1 MSVSRPARCVLSTAS
16 SIAKAR
22 PVIQCRDFSTTQ
34 SVLGRRRP
42 RFASV
47 KAEDMGLV
55 SQTPTGQGLK
65 SYTKKDEQNLSKRY
79 TPDQMRVIAAGE
91 EAIDLEDIRSQGV
104 IRNDPYAFK
113 YLDDFSVLRPTLDK
127 IPKAPSTVPKG
138 ARWLDETERFDQV
151 NEWLGKMT
159 EEKELQGLTEDNAV
173 PITRLDLQKFIDET
187 PSMTGG
193 GKFGS
198 DVLAPALP
206 KVPSMQG
213 MYQNSTLIDS
223 RDPTGIYDKVRKQTG
238 MTLKEILSLR
248 TKKIVSRRVVNM
260 TRLGRVMSYYT
271 LSIAGNG
278 KGMLGIGEG
287 KAAEMV
293 DSLSQSRMA
302 AIKNMKPI
310 PRYED
315 RTIFGDVE
323 AKVSAVRV
331 QLMSRPPGFGLR
343 CQYLIFEMCRA
354 AGITDIAAR
363 VPWARNKMNTA
374 KATYQALMSQRI
386 PDEVARG
393 LGKKLV
399 DVRKVYYGGEQQLP
413 MSRRA
418 EEEVERI
425 EKKLAKT
432 GIADV

>member
-1 MSVSRPARCVLSTAS
+1 MRVSRPARCAFSSVS

-22 PVIQCRDFSTTQ
+22 PMVQCRDFSTTQ
-34 SVLGRRRP
+34 SLPARRRP

-55 SQTPTGQGLK
+55 SQAPTGVLK

-91 EAIDLEDIRSQGV
+91 EAIDIEDIRSHGV
-104 IRNDPYAFK
+104 FRTDPNAFK
-113 YLDDFSVLRPTLDK
+113 YLDDFSVLRPTIDR
-127 IPKAPSTVPKG
+127 IPKAASTVPKG
-138 ARWLDETERFDQV
+138 ARWLNATERFDQV

-159 EEKELQGLTEDNAV
+159 EEKELQGLTEPNAV

-198 DVLAPALP
+198 SVLAPALP
-206 KVPSMQG
+206 KVPG
-213 MYQNSTLIDS
+213 YAEIYQSSTLADK
-223 RDPTGIYDKVRKQTG
+223 RDPLGTYDTLRRQTG
-238 MTLKEILSLR
+238 LSLDNILDL
-248 TKKIVSRRVVNM
+248 KVKNIVAHRVVNM
-260 TRLGRVMSYYT
+260 TRLGRIQSFYT

-278 KGMLGIGEG
+278 DGMLGLGEA
-287 KAAEMV
+287 KSSEMV
-293 DSLSQSRMA
+293 DSLNQSRAA

-315 RTIFGDVE
+315 RTIFGDIE
-323 AKVSAVRV
+323 TKVSAVRV

-343 CQYLIFEMCRA
+343 CQYIIFEMCRA
-354 AGITDIAAR
+354 AGIADIAAR
-363 VPWARNKMNTA
+363 VPFARNKMNTA
-374 KATYQALMSQRI
+374 KATYEALMNQRI

-393 LGKKLV
+393 LGKKLI
-399 DVRKVYYGGEQQLP
+399 DVRKVYYGGDQQLP
-413 MSRRA
+413 KRQRSDDA
-418 EEEVERI
+418 EV
-425 EKKLAKT
+425 
-432 GIADV
+432 

>member
-1 MSVSRPARCVLSTAS
+1 MSVSRPARCVLSSAS

-22 PVIQCRDFSTTQ
+22 PMVQCRDFSTTQ
-34 SVLGRRRP
+34 SLPARRRP

-55 SQTPTGQGLK
+55 SQTPTNQVLK

-91 EAIDLEDIRSQGV
+91 EAIDLEDIRSHGV
-104 IRNDPYAFK
+104 VRNDPYAFK

-127 IPKAPSTVPKG
+127 IPKPASTVPKG
-138 ARWLDETERFDQV
+138 ARWLNETERFDQV

-159 EEKELQGLTEDNAV
+159 EERELQGLAE
-173 PITRLDLQKFIDET
+173 PLTRLDVQKFIDET

-198 DVLAPALP
+198 DVLVPALP
-206 KVPSMQG
+206 KIKSMEG
-213 MYQNSTLIDS
+213 MYQNSTLVDV
-223 RDPTGIYDKVRKQTG
+223 RDPTGTYDKLRRQTG
-238 MTLKEILSLR
+238 MSLEDILDLNV
-248 TKKIVSRRVVNM
+248 KNIVAHRVVNM
-260 TRLGRVMSYYT
+260 TRLGRIQSFYT

-278 KGMLGIGEG
+278 KGMLGLGEG
-287 KAAEMV
+287 KSAEMV
-293 DSLSQSRMA
+293 DSLNQSRMA
-302 AIKNMKPI
+302 AIKNMKPV

-315 RTIFGDVE
+315 RTIFGDIE

-363 VPWARNKMNTA
+363 VPYARNKMNTA
-374 KATYQALMSQRI
+374 KATYQALMNQRI

-399 DVRKVYYGGEQQLP
+399 DVRKVYYGG
-413 MSRRA
+413 
-418 EEEVERI
+418 
-425 EKKLAKT
+425 
-432 GIADV
+432 

>member
-1 MSVSRPARCVLSTAS
+1 MV
-16 SIAKAR
+16 
-22 PVIQCRDFSTTQ
+22 QCRDFSTTQ
-34 SVLGRRRP
+34 PLPGRRRP

-55 SQTPTGQGLK
+55 SQTPTNQALK

-91 EAIDLEDIRSQGV
+91 EAIDIEDIRSHGV

-127 IPKAPSTVPKG
+127 IPKPASTVPKG
-138 ARWLDETERFDQV
+138 ARWLNETERFDQV
-151 NEWLGKMT
+151 NQWLGKMT
-159 EEKELQGLTEDNAV
+159 EEKELQGLTEPNAV

-198 DVLAPALP
+198 DVLAPPLP
-206 KVPSMQG
+206 KVPSMIG
-213 MYQNSTLIDS
+213 MYQNSTLVDP
-223 RDPTGIYDKVRKQTG
+223 RDPTGMFDKVRRQTG
-238 MTLKEILSLR
+238 LSLDDIMSLHV
-248 TKKIVSRRVVNM
+248 KNIVAHRVVNM
-260 TRLGRVMSYYT
+260 TRLGRIQSFYS

-287 KAAEMV
+287 KSAEMV
-293 DSLSQSRMA
+293 DSLNQSRMA

-315 RTIFGDVE
+315 RTIYGDVE

-331 QLMSRPPGFGLR
+331 QLMSRPPGKCPNNSFFYVSTFKMR
-343 CQYLIFEMCRA
+343 C
-354 AGITDIAAR
+354 
-363 VPWARNKMNTA
+363 
-374 KATYQALMSQRI
+374 
-386 PDEVARG
+386 
-393 LGKKLV
+393 
-399 DVRKVYYGGEQQLP
+399 
-413 MSRRA
+413 
-418 EEEVERI
+418 
-425 EKKLAKT
+425 
-432 GIADV
+432 

>member
-1 MSVSRPARCVLSTAS
+1 MSVSRPARCVLSSAS

-22 PVIQCRDFSTTQ
+22 PMVQCRDFSTTQ
-34 SVLGRRRP
+34 SLPARRRP

-55 SQTPTGQGLK
+55 SQTPTNQVLK

-91 EAIDLEDIRSQGV
+91 EAIDLEDIRSHGV
-104 IRNDPYAFK
+104 VRNDPYAFK

-127 IPKAPSTVPKG
+127 IPKPASTVPKG
-138 ARWLDETERFDQV
+138 ARWLNETERFDQV

-159 EEKELQGLTEDNAV
+159 EERELQGLAE
-173 PITRLDLQKFIDET
+173 PLTRLDVQKFIDET

-198 DVLAPALP
+198 DVLVPALP
-206 KVPSMQG
+206 KIKSMEG
-213 MYQNSTLIDS
+213 MYQNSTLVDV
-223 RDPTGIYDKVRKQTG
+223 RDPTGTYDKLRRQTG
-238 MTLKEILSLR
+238 MSLEDILDLNV
-248 TKKIVSRRVVNM
+248 KNIVAHRVVNM
-260 TRLGRVMSYYT
+260 TRLGRIQSFYT

-278 KGMLGIGEG
+278 KGMLGLGEG
-287 KAAEMV
+287 KSAEMV
-293 DSLSQSRMA
+293 DSLNQSRMA
-302 AIKNMKPI
+302 AIKNMKPV

-363 VPWARNKMNTA
+363 VPYARNKMNTA
-374 KATYQALMSQRI
+374 KATYQALMNQRI

-399 DVRKVYYGGEQQLP
+399 DVRKVYYGGNQQLP
-413 MSRRA
+413 
-418 EEEVERI
+418 
-425 EKKLAKT
+425 KKHRTEDA
-432 GIADV
+432 

>member
-1 MSVSRPARCVLSTAS
+1 MSVSRPARCVFSSAS

-22 PVIQCRDFSTTQ
+22 PMVQCRDFSTTQ
-34 SVLGRRRP
+34 SLPGRRRP

-55 SQTPTGQGLK
+55 SQAPTGQVLK
-65 SYTKKDEQNLSKRY
+65 SYTQKDEQNLSKRY

-91 EAIDLEDIRSQGV
+91 EAIDLEDIRSHGV
-104 IRNDPYAFK
+104 VRNDPYAFK

-127 IPKAPSTVPKG
+127 IPKAASTVPKG
-138 ARWLDETERFDQV
+138 ARWLNETERFDQV

-159 EEKELQGLTEDNAV
+159 EEKEQQGLTAPNAV

-206 KVPSMQG
+206 KVPSMVG
-213 MYQNSTLIDS
+213 MYQNSSLVDP
-223 RDPTGIYDKVRKQTG
+223 RDPIGSYDKLRRQTG
-238 MTLKEILSLR
+238 MTLDDIFKLEV
-248 TKKIVSRRVVNM
+248 KHIVAHSVNNM
-260 TRLGRVMSYYT
+260 TRLGRVQSFYS

-287 KAAEMV
+287 KSAEMS
-293 DSLSQSRMA
+293 DSLNQSRMA
-302 AIKNMKPI
+302 AIKNMKPV

-354 AGITDIAAR
+354 AGITDLAAR
-363 VPWARNKMNTA
+363 VPYARNKMNTA
-374 KATYQALMSQRI
+374 KATYQALMNQRI

-399 DVRKVYYGGEQQLP
+399 DVRKVYYGGDQKLP
-413 MSRRA
+413 KRPREDDA
-418 EEEVERI
+418 RY
-425 EKKLAKT
+425 
-432 GIADV
+432 

>member
-1 MSVSRPARCVLSTAS
+1 
-16 SIAKAR
+16 
-22 PVIQCRDFSTTQ
+22 
-34 SVLGRRRP
+34 
-42 RFASV
+42 
-47 KAEDMGLV
+47 MGLV
-55 SQTPTGQGLK
+55 SQAPTGQVLK

-104 IRNDPYAFK
+104 VRNDPHAFK

-159 EEKELQGLTEDNAV
+159 EEKELQGLTEPDAV
-173 PITRLDLQKFIDET
+173 PITRLDVQKFVDET

-213 MYQNSTLIDS
+213 MYQNSTLVDS
-223 RDPTGIYDKVRKQTG
+223 RDPTGVYDEVRKHTG
-238 MTLKEILSLR
+238 LSLDGILDL
-248 TKKIVSRRVVNM
+248 KVKNIVAHRVVNM
-260 TRLGRVMSYYT
+260 TRLGRIQSFYT
-271 LSIAGNG
+271 LSVAGNG
-278 KGMLGIGEG
+278 KGMLGMGEA
-287 KAAEMV
+287 KSAEMI
-293 DSLSQSRMA
+293 DSLLQSKNA

-310 PRYED
+310 PRYEE

-331 QLMSRPPGFGLR
+331 QLMSRPPGKWISF
-343 CQYLIFEMCRA
+343 MA
-354 AGITDIAAR
+354 
-363 VPWARNKMNTA
+363 
-374 KATYQALMSQRI
+374 
-386 PDEVARG
+386 
-393 LGKKLV
+393 
-399 DVRKVYYGGEQQLP
+399 QL
-413 MSRRA
+413 A
-418 EEEVERI
+418 QC
-425 EKKLAKT
+425 
-432 GIADV
+432 

>member
-1 MSVSRPARCVLSTAS
+1 MSVSRPARCVFSTAS

-22 PVIQCRDFSTTQ
+22 PMVQCRDFSTTQ
-34 SVLGRRRP
+34 SLPGRRRP

-55 SQTPTGQGLK
+55 SQAPADQGLK
-65 SYTKKDEQNLSKRY
+65 SYTKEDEQKLSKRY
-79 TPDQMRVIAAGE
+79 TPDQMRAIAAGE
-91 EAIDLEDIRSQGV
+91 EAIDLEDIRSHGV
-104 IRNDPYAFK
+104 VRNDPYAFK

-127 IPKAPSTVPKG
+127 IPKPPSTIPKD
-138 ARWLDETERFDQV
+138 ARWLNETERFDQV

-159 EEKELQGLTEDNAV
+159 EEKELQGLTEDKAV
-173 PITRLDLQKFIDET
+173 PITRLDLQKFVDEV
-187 PSMTGG
+187 PSTTGG
-193 GKFGS
+193 GTIGPN
-198 DVLAPALP
+198 VLAPPLP
-206 KVPSMQG
+206 KVKSMIG
-213 MYQNSTLIDS
+213 MYQNSTLVDPL
-223 RDPTGIYDKVRKQTG
+223 DPTGVYDKLRRQTG
-238 MTLKEILSLR
+238 MSLEDIMAL
-248 TKKIVSRRVVNM
+248 TSKTIVSHRVVNM
-260 TRLGRVMSYYT
+260 TRLGRIMSIYS

-287 KAAEMV
+287 KSAEYS
-293 DSLSQSRMA
+293 DSLLQSRLA

-315 RTIFGDVE
+315 RTIYGDVE

-354 AGITDIAAR
+354 AGITDLAAR
-363 VPWARNKMNTA
+363 VPYARNKMNTV
-374 KATYQALMSQRI
+374 KATYAALMNQRI

-413 MSRRA
+413 RKNRSDD
-418 EEEVERI
+418 
-425 EKKLAKT
+425 AKW
-432 GIADV
+432 